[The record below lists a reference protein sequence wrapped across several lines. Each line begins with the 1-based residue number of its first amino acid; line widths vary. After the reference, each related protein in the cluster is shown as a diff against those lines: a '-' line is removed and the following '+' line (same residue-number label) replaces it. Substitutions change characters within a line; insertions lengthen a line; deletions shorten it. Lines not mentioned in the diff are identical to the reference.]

1 MATYQSP
8 GVYVE
13 ELSSGVKPIVGV
25 GTSNGAFVGIAE
37 KGPIGE
43 AKEIPNW
50 ARFVDIF
57 GGFIVNGYLAY
68 AVKQFFDEGG
78 TKCYVV
84 RTCHYTNYLNPATKT
99 AKISAVTLKDATSG
113 DSMRVSA
120 TSAGKWG
127 DNIAIDVVDPT
138 EKPFAD
144 RFNLIVKYNNDVVE
158 THENLTVATVEET
171 IKNKSK
177 YIKVEKDNWEEFGT
191 SKVGS
196 TEIPKKDETILPQL
210 AGGDD
215 GISSSAGYTLKDGTD
230 LNSMRVW
237 SYFSG
242 SRGNNVTVEV
252 TAGTDPATQ
261 FNLVAKSVGST
272 TETYTNLTMGTVEA
286 AINNR
291 SALIMVEKDSW
302 VENGAMI
309 DGSTLVPAAI
319 SATSLAGGL
328 NDTSVLS
335 PSDFEGDENAQN
347 GLHAFDMIDDINIV
361 AMPDMAGKI
370 PAMQAGLNY
379 CKTRKD
385 CFFIVDP
392 AKNTDI
398 DTIKTMRSSFDNSYG
413 AMYYPWIII
422 FDPLTLSN
430 KPVPPSGAAMGTYAY
445 VDATR
450 GVHKAPAGTPDG
462 FLDKA
467 LDVEKLVSK
476 GEHDGLHQRQ
486 INVIRKFPTSGI
498 CIWGAYTVTSDAEW
512 KYINI
517 RRLFLFLEESLD
529 EASRWVVFEP
539 NDPKLWG
546 AVIRNITSF
555 LLRVWRSG
563 ALFGSTPDEAF
574 FVKVDAE
581 NNPPEVRDAGQL
593 IIDVGVA
600 PVKPAEFVIIRI
612 MQKTLTK

>member
-1 MATYQSP
+1 MASYLSP

-13 ELSSGVKPIVGV
+13 ELSSGVKPITGV

-57 GGFIVNGYLAY
+57 GGFIPNGYLAY
-68 AVKQFFDEGG
+68 AVKLFFDEGG
-78 TKCYVV
+78 TKCFVV
-84 RTCHYTNYLNPATKT
+84 RTCHYTNYQNPATKT
-99 AKISAVTLKDATSG
+99 AKISAATLKDADGG

-120 TSAGKWG
+120 TSEGRWG
-127 DNIAIDVVDPT
+127 DNITIDVNDST
-138 EKPFAD
+138 EKTLKD
-144 RFNLIVKYNNDVVE
+144 GFNLIVKYNNDAVE
-158 THENLTVATVEET
+158 THENLTMEIVEET
-171 IKNKSK
+171 IKSNSK
-177 YIKVEKDNWEEFGT
+177 YIRVEKDNWDEFGT
-191 SKVGS
+191 PKTGLGK
-196 TEIPKKDETILPQL
+196 IPNKSASPLPL

-215 GISSSAGYTLKDGTD
+215 GISPTAGITLKDRAD
-230 LNSMRVW
+230 KKSLRVS
-237 SYFSG
+237 SYFTG
-242 SRGNNVTVEV
+242 SRGNDVTIEV
-252 TAGTDPATQ
+252 KHDADPPTK
-261 FNLVAKSVGST
+261 FNLIVKYGTTT
-272 TETYTNLTMGTVEA
+272 TETHNDLIMDTIEA
-286 AINNR
+286 LINNK
-291 SALIMVEKDSW
+291 SALIVVEKDSW
-302 VENGAMI
+302 VEGAANI
-309 DGSTLVPAAI
+309 TGSGNIPALIAE
-319 SATSLAGGL
+319 TPLTGGL
-328 NDTSVLS
+328 DDASALS
-335 PSDFEGDENAQN
+335 PSDFEGDEKAQN

-370 PAMQAGLNY
+370 AAMQAGLTY
-379 CKTRKD
+379 CMTRKD
-385 CFFIVDP
+385 CFFIIDP
-392 AKNTDI
+392 AKNKDI
-398 DTIKTMRSSFDNSYG
+398 DGIKTMRNSFDNKYG

-422 FDPLTLSN
+422 YDPITGSTI
-430 KPVPPSGAAMGTYAY
+430 PVPPSGAAMGTYAY

-498 CIWGAYTVTSDAEW
+498 CIWGAYTLSSDAEW

-517 RRLFLFLEESLD
+517 RRLFLYLEESLD
-529 EASRWVVFEP
+529 EATQWVVFEP

-546 AVIRNITSF
+546 SVIRNVTAF

-593 IIDVGVA
+593 IIDIGVA